1 VEGAAFGSLG
11 LALKEHER
19 TLEIVLGLLTVVL
32 GLVFA
37 GVFARIPLTQREW
50 RLHLKP
56 GVGLAAAPL
65 LGILFGVGWTPCLGP
80 TLSAVLGMSSV
91 SATAGRGALL
101 SAAYCLGLGLPF
113 LLVALAFRRA
123 LGVMAVVR
131 RHSQAVMIVGG
142 LLLVVVGS
150 LEAAGTWTTLSHDIQ
165 SHLGNGAQV

>member
-1 VEGAAFGSLG
+1 VA
-11 LALKEHER
+11 
-19 TLEIVLGLLTVVL
+19 
-32 GLVFA
+32 
-37 GVFARIPLTQREW
+37 QREW
-50 RLHLKP
+50 RLKMRP

-65 LGILFGVGWTPCLGP
+65 LGILFGIGWTPCLGP

-123 LGVMAVVR
+123 LGVMAAVR
-131 RHSQAVMIVGG
+131 RHSQTVMVVGG
-142 LLLVVVGS
+142 LLLVVVGA
-150 LEAAGTWTTLSHDIQ
+150 LEASGTWTTLSHDIQ